1 MTRISRLWKA
11 TTDFG
16 GIRPLL
22 TSLQEAITRTAAGAA
37 RTSARL
43 GSITGQI
50 QRANEALDEMTRSAG
65 ALNDDIQRVSGSS
78 KHTRTAAREMKEVT
92 EAGRETSTLGAESA
106 RELEKQMATTVERID
121 RLFQSVQQV
130 LQVSKVIDE
139 IARQTQLLSVNASI
153 EAARAG
159 DQGRG
164 FAVVAKEV
172 GSLAENTA
180 RHTREIKS
188 LLEGINKDLGPARD
202 AISRSQALVVATAL
216 HAGEV
221 GDSMDKL
228 TQLADD
234 VAQHMQSIAG
244 SVETQRDGIEGV
256 FSRLKAAT
264 ESARTIGEDAQ
275 AITGATFQLSE
286 LTEATFQHFAQYD
299 TGTLFHRALALGRD
313 LGRRSGAVFDA
324 AIDGGRCTLDDVLA
338 LEYREI
344 RGAEIRSLAHL
355 FDVRRVPQEGFTP
368 PKYHTRYDAV
378 VELDLQRVMEEIR
391 KREPALMFALLI
403 DLNAY
408 GPIHNRRVL
417 QGLDRRSEQGPRR
430 QPHQALLHRQPR
442 ARARY
447 ARRPAPGR
455 QLPRPRHARR
465 LLPRRL
471 RPGLHAPAPR
481 AAFLVQTYARDT
493 GAIVT
498 VVTTPVYAKGRRWGA
513 TLLGWNA
520 ETAR

>member
-1 MTRISRLWKA
+1 M
-11 TTDFG
+11 
-16 GIRPLL
+16 
-22 TSLQEAITRTAAGAA
+22 
-37 RTSARL
+37 RL

-50 QRANEALDEMTRSAG
+50 QRANEALDEMLRTAG
-65 ALNDDIQRVSGSS
+65 GMNDDIQRVSGSTQ
-78 KHTRTAAREMKEVT
+78 HTRSAAREMKEVT
-92 EAGRETSTLGAESA
+92 ESGRETSSLGAESA
-106 RELEKQMATTVERID
+106 RELEKQMDTTVERID
-121 RLFQSVQQV
+121 RLFQGVQKV

-180 RHTREIKS
+180 RRTHEIKS
-188 LLEGINKDLGPARD
+188 LMEGINAELGPARE

-221 GDSMDKL
+221 GDSMDRL
-228 TQLADD
+228 TKLADD

-244 SVETQRDGIEGV
+244 SVETQREGIEEV
-256 FSRLKAAT
+256 FARLKAAT
-264 ESARTIGEDAQ
+264 ESARAIGEDAQ

-286 LTEATFQHFAQYD
+286 LTEATFEHFAQYD

-313 LGRRSGAVFDA
+313 LARRSGAVFDA
-324 AIDGGRCTLDDVLA
+324 AIDSGRCTLDDVLA

-368 PKYHTRYDAV
+368 PKYHTRYDAI

-391 KREPALMFALLI
+391 AREPALMFALLI

-408 GPIHNRRVL
+408 GPIHNVEYCKDWTGDPKQDLAGNRIKRFFTDNRVL
-417 QGLDRRSEQGPRR
+417 VRGSRVGLPQAAGFPDRVSRDDFSRAGCDLGFTP
-430 QPHQALLHRQPR
+430 QA
-442 ARARY
+442 A
-447 ARRPAPGR
+447 
-455 QLPRPRHARR
+455 
-465 LLPRRL
+465 
-471 RPGLHAPAPR
+471 

-498 VVTTPVYAKGRRWGA
+498 VVTTPVFAKGRRWGA

-520 ETAR
+520 ETGR